1 MSKSTCG
8 AEDGVGKLLE
18 MGQMGRDAKAWP
30 TGNELAGRY
39 VARSAWFKQIT
50 PK

>member
-1 MSKSTCG
+1 MLKSTCG

-30 TGNELAGRY
+30 TGNQLAVGTQVRNFSFY
-39 VARSAWFKQIT
+39 LV
-50 PK
+50 